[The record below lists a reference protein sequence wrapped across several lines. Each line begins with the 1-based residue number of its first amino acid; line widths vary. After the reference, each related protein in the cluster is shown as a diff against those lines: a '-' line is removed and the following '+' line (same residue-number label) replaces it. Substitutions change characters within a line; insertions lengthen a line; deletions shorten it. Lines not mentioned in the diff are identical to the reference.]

1 MPYDEVKTRV
11 RTAVEDYFKLQLGR
25 PEILN
30 RIGEN
35 IVVFDFIRPDVA
47 KLILTSQIEK
57 ISTNLALEKHIL
69 LSFSDKARE
78 TLSNESLNNLSNG
91 GRGIGNVV
99 ENLLINPLSR
109 YLFDNEIFENAE
121 IVIDEIDTVCNPPSL
136 KCTRRES

>member
-1 MPYDEVKTRV
+1 M
-11 RTAVEDYFKLQLGR
+11 
-25 PEILN
+25 
-30 RIGEN
+30 
-35 IVVFDFIRPDVA
+35 
-47 KLILTSQIEK
+47 ILTSQIEK
-57 ISTNLALEKHIL
+57 ISDSLALDKHII
-69 LSFSDKARE
+69 LSFSDNARD
-78 TLSNESLNNLSNG
+78 TLSAEALNDLSNG

>member
-1 MPYDEVKTRV
+1 MPTVSGV
-11 RTAVEDYFKLQLGR
+11 L
-25 PEILN
+25 
-30 RIGEN
+30 
-35 IVVFDFIRPDVA
+35 

-69 LSFSDKARE
+69 LSFSDNSRE